1 VWGRKSLA
9 HLGEPPRGGRRA
21 TRWLRQLRNGQKRR
35 VEAGTNGKAPAGS
48 ALVGA
53 PVGAAPAGAGGGA
66 PAAETKAPKTL
77 AGVYVQ
83 TPPELRGRLEEVA
96 AKAGVT
102 PQVWVRDHLA
112 REWGVVLP
120 PVTKRVKYAS
130 EDEKKTALKERS
142 KAKNELI
149 KKLLAEYQAAQAGGG
164 LETLR
169 NRRAPQHEGRTV
181 GSVVRRERLAWHES
195 VGRGALLCQSS
206 SAFCAARTLCSAQN
220 LS

>member
-1 VWGRKSLA
+1 VLTFDFRASIISSVGTKEPRASRGAAEGRQK
-9 HLGEPPRGGRRA
+9 GYKMA
-21 TRWLRQLRNGQKRR
+21 TAVAERTET

-53 PVGAAPAGAGGGA
+53 PVGAAPAGAGGGS

-112 REWGVVLP
+112 REFGVVLP

-130 EDEKKTALKERS
+130 EDEKKAALKERS

-149 KKLLAEYQAAQAGGG
+149 KKLLAEYQAAQAGGVSG
-164 LETLR
+164 
-169 NRRAPQHEGRTV
+169 N
-181 GSVVRRERLAWHES
+181 
-195 VGRGALLCQSS
+195 
-206 SAFCAARTLCSAQN
+206 AA
-220 LS
+220 